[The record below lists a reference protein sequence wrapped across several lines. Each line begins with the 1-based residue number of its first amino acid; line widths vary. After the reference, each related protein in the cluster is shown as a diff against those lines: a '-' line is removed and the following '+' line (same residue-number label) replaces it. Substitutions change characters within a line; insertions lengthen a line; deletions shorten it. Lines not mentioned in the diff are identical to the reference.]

1 MQRIY
6 HVVAGYLLAAAL
18 TATAGAVWASDAGQ
32 LQVVQGVEIYFGML
46 PSEIFHGHPK
56 EHPEGTMHG
65 GVPATANSYHLLVAL
80 FDRATGK
87 RIVDAEITAWVSE
100 GKKPAPRKKLEP
112 MLMAGT
118 ASYGN
123 FFSMPSSG
131 PYRIHVQI
139 RRAGVAGVIEAE
151 FDYLRARA

>member
-1 MQRIY
+1 MQRI
-6 HVVAGYLLAAAL
+6 HRVVSGYLLAAVFAAMPG
-18 TATAGAVWASDAGQ
+18 TGWASDAGQ
-32 LQVVQGVEIYFGML
+32 LQVVQGMEIYFGML
-46 PSEIFHGHPK
+46 PSEIFQGHPK
-56 EHPEGTMHG
+56 GHPEGTMHD
-65 GVPATANSYHLLVAL
+65 GVPAKANSYHLLVAL
-80 FDRATGK
+80 FNRATGK
-87 RIVDAEITAWVSE
+87 RIGDAEITASVSE
-100 GKKPAPRKKLEP
+100 GTKPGPHKKLEP

-139 RRAGVAGVIEAE
+139 RRAGVSGVIEAE

>member
-6 HVVAGYLLAAAL
+6 RALAGTLLAAIFA
-18 TATAGAVWASDAGQ
+18 ATTGTVWASDTGQ
-32 LQVVQGVEIYFGML
+32 HQVVQGVEIYFGML

-65 GVPATANSYHLLVAL
+65 GVPAAANSYHLLVAL

-87 RIVDAEITAWVSE
+87 RIGDAEITAWISE
-100 GKKPAPRKKLEP
+100 GDKPGPRNKLEP
-112 MLMAGT
+112 MLMAGA

-131 PYRIHVQI
+131 PYRIHVEI
-139 RRAGVAGVIEAE
+139 RRPGIPGVIEAE
-151 FDYLRARA
+151 FEYLRARA

>member
-1 MQRIY
+1 MQRI
-6 HVVAGYLLAAAL
+6 HRVVAGTILAALFA
-18 TATAGAVWASDAGQ
+18 ATAGTVWASDTGQ

-46 PSEIFHGHPK
+46 PSEIFQGHPQ

-65 GVPATANSYHLLVAL
+65 GVSATANSYHLLVAL

-87 RIVDAEITAWVSE
+87 RIGDAEVSAWVSE
-100 GKKPAPRKKLEP
+100 GEKPGPHKKLEP
-112 MLMAGT
+112 MLMAGA

-123 FFSMPSSG
+123 FFDMPSPG

-139 RRAGVAGVIEAE
+139 RRAGIAGVIEAE

>member
-1 MQRIY
+1 MQRI
-6 HVVAGYLLAAAL
+6 HRLVAETILAVLLAV
-18 TATAGAVWASDAGQ
+18 TAGTVGASDTGQ
-32 LQVVQGVEIYFGML
+32 RQVVQGVEIYFGML

-87 RIVDAEITAWVSE
+87 RIGDAEITAWVSE
-100 GKKPAPRKKLEP
+100 SDKQGAHRKLEP
-112 MLMAGT
+112 MLMAGV

-123 FFSMPSSG
+123 FFDMPSPG

-139 RRAGVAGVIEAE
+139 RRPGISGVIEAE